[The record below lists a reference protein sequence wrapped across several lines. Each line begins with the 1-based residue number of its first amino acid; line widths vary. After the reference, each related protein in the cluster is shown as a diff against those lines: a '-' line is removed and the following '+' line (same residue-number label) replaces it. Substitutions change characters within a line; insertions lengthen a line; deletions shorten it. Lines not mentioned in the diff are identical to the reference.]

1 MLKRR
6 GCPEEC
12 LSEAMMA
19 RFAAAISGELV
30 DVRSGFDHQVFID
43 LLLDDFGSYC
53 CGGLWDFLR
62 N

>member
-1 MLKRR
+1 
-6 GCPEEC
+6 
-12 LSEAMMA
+12 MMA

-30 DVRSGFDHQVFID
+30 DVGSGFDHQVFID